1 MKKGYAVG
9 SILMIIGLI
18 GILISL
24 SHSGMLCNT
33 SLENPHPMICYT
45 NLILGGSPSQAYEPY
60 VALLA
65 TLFGIIFGIGIG
77 IIATVRIKIS

>member
-24 SHSGMLCNT
+24 SHSGMLCNS
-33 SLENPHPMICYT
+33 SLENPSPMICYG
-45 NLILGGSPSQAYEPY
+45 LIFGGGSPSHAYEPY